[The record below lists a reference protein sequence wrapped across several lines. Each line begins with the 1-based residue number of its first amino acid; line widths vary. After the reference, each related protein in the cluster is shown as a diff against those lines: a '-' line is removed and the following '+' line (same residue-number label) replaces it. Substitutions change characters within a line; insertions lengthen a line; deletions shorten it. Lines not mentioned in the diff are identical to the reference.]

1 MAISTKATPQEST
14 RSVASHPLDPLT
26 AEEIAE
32 ASAILKSQRG
42 LGPRTRFE
50 TVVLREPDKRVVL
63 NYQPGNPV
71 RRDAFIVV
79 LDNDAGAT
87 YEAVVSLD
95 EGRVVSWEHIPN
107 VQPRVMFDEFVECEA
122 AVRSDTRFQAAIKK
136 RGITD
141 PSLVMVDPWS
151 AGNYGYDDEEGRR
164 LALCRNFARS
174 SPTDN
179 GYARPIEGVTA
190 VVDLNRMEVVRVDD
204 YGFVPL
210 PPEPGNYG
218 AEFVGKFREDL
229 KPLEI
234 TQPEGPSFQVDG
246 WKVTWQ
252 KWHLRV
258 GFTPR
263 EGLVIHTVGYEDQG
277 RVRPIL
283 YRAALSDMV
292 VPYGEPGKDHYRKN
306 AFDAGEY
313 GIGSLTN
320 SLTLGCDCLGE
331 IYYFDAAL
339 NTGSGEA
346 FTIPNAVC
354 MHEEDYGILWK
365 HTDWRI
371 GQTEARRSRRLV
383 ISSVATVGNY
393 EYGFFWYFYQDGTIQ
408 MEVKLTGIINT
419 AGIAEGETPKY
430 GTIVAPQL
438 NAHIHQHF
446 FNFRMDMCVDGEE
459 NSVYEVNTVAAP
471 PGPDNPHGNAFYA
484 EKTLAGHGTRGA
496 AGDRPHERAVLAG
509 VQRRGEERAGAA
521 GELQADA
528 GGEHPALRASR
539 RQHHQARGLYDQAP
553 LGDAIRPRRDLGHRA
568 VSQPASGRRGPARV
582 HQEQPERGGHRR
594 GAVVHPGIPS
604 RAPARGLADFAGGLL
619 RVQPEAGG
627 VPSTPIP
634 CWTCRPASTAG
645 RVATNRV
652 FDKCRHSGESRNPV
666 SIKYDPRSYR
676 RGFSGFLLSQE
687 RRCGLQFNN
696 KL

>member
-1 MAISTKATPQEST
+1 MTISAKQKSQAPS
-14 RSVASHPLDPLT
+14 RSEISHPLDPLT
-26 AEEIAE
+26 SGEISKAT
-32 ASAILKSQRG
+32 STLKKECG

-50 TVVLREPDKRVVL
+50 TVVLREPEKQVVRGFR
-63 NYQPGNPV
+63 PGDPIP
-71 RRDAFIVV
+71 REAFLVV
-79 LDNDAGAT
+79 LDNATAAT

-95 EGRVVSWEHIPN
+95 EERLVSWEHIPG
-107 VQPRVMFDEFVECEA
+107 VQPRVMFDEFMECEA
-122 AVRSDTRFQAAIKK
+122 AVQADSRFQEAIKK

-141 PSLVMVDPWS
+141 SSLVMVDPWS
-151 AGNYGYDDEEGRR
+151 AGNYGFEDEEGRR
-164 LALCRNFARS
+164 LVLCRNFVRS

-190 VVDLNRMEVVRVDD
+190 VVDLNSMEVIRIDD
-204 YGFVPL
+204 YGLVPL
-210 PPEPGNYG
+210 PPEDGNYG
-218 AEFVGKFREDL
+218 AEFVGKFRDDL

-234 TQPEGPSFQVDG
+234 TQPDGPSFTVDG
-246 WKVTWQ
+246 WSVVWQ

-263 EGLVIHTVGYEDQG
+263 EGLVIHTVGYEEQG

-292 VPYGEPGKDHYRKN
+292 VPYGDPSKDHYRKN

-331 IYYFDAAL
+331 IYYFDAVM
-339 NTGSGEA
+339 NTGRGEP

-371 GQTEARRSRRLV
+371 GQTEVRRSRRLV

-408 MEVKLTGIINT
+408 MEIKLTGIINT
-419 AGIAEGETPKY
+419 AAVDVGENPKY
-430 GTIVAPQL
+430 GTIVAAQL

-459 NSVYEVNTVAAP
+459 NSVFEVNTIAEP

-484 EKTLAGHGTRGA
+484 EKTLLGTEHEAQRVVDPMSGRYWVVSNTSTNNALGQPVSYKLMPGENILPFAHPEASIIKRAGFMTKHLWVTPYHRDEISATGPYPNQHPGGAGLPQYTRNN
-496 AGDRPHERAVLAG
+496 RAV
-509 VQRRGEERAGAA
+509 
-521 GELQADA
+521 ADTDLVLWYTL
-528 GGEHPALRASR
+528 GY
-539 RQHHQARGLYDQAP
+539 HHVP
-553 LGDAIRPRRDLGHRA
+553 RPEDW
-568 VSQPASGRRGPARV
+568 
-582 HQEQPERGGHRR
+582 
-594 GAVVHPGIPS
+594 
-604 RAPARGLADFAGGLL
+604 
-619 RVQPEAGG
+619 
-627 VPSTPIP
+627 PISP
-634 CWTCRPASTAG
+634 
-645 RVATNRV
+645 VAYCGFSLKPV
-652 FDKCRHSGESRNPV
+652 GFFDTNPV
-666 SIKYDPRSYR
+666 LDVPPSDHCDDACH
-676 RGFSGFLLSQE
+676 G
-687 RRCGLQFNN
+687 
-696 KL
+696 

>member
-14 RSVASHPLDPLT
+14 RSVVSHPLDPLT
-26 AEEIAE
+26 AEEIAD
-32 ASAILKSQRG
+32 ASSILKSQRD

-50 TVVLREPDKRVVL
+50 TVVLREPLKDDVL
-63 NYQPGNPV
+63 GFKAGDPV
-71 RRDAFIVV
+71 GREAFLVV
-79 LDNDAGAT
+79 LDNDVPAT

-95 EGRVVSWEHIPN
+95 DRSVVSWEHIPG
-107 VQPRVMFDEFVECEA
+107 VQPRVMFDEFMECEA
-122 AVRSDTRFQAAIKK
+122 AVRADARFQTAIRK

-151 AGNYGYDDEEGRR
+151 AGNYGYEDEEGRR
-164 LALCRNFARS
+164 LVLCRNFARS

-190 VVDLNRMEVVRVDD
+190 VVDLNGMEVVRVDD
-204 YGFVPL
+204 YGVMPL

-218 AEFVGKFREDL
+218 AEFVKRFREDL

-234 TQPEGPSFQVDG
+234 TQPEGPSFQVEG

-283 YRAALSDMV
+283 HRAALSDMV

-371 GQTEARRSRRLV
+371 GQTEVRRSRRLV

-408 MEVKLTGIINT
+408 MEIKLTGIINT

-446 FNFRMDMCVDGEE
+446 FNFRMDMSVDGEQ
-459 NSVYEVNTVAAP
+459 NSVFEVNTVAAP

-484 EKTLAGHGTRGA
+484 EKTLLGTE
-496 AGDRPHERAVLAG
+496 HEA
-509 VQRRGEERAGAA
+509 QRVIDPMSGRYWLFSNTSAKNALGQPVSYKLMPGENILPFAHPDASIIKRAGFMTKH
-521 GELQADA
+521 LWVT
-528 GGEHPALRASR
+528 P
-539 RQHHQARGLYDQAP
+539 YD
-553 LGDAIRPRRDLGHRA
+553 RDEISA
-568 VSQPASGRRGPARV
+568 TGPYPN
-582 HQEQPERGGHRR
+582 Q
-594 GAVVHPGIPS
+594 HPGG
-604 RAPARGLADFAGGLL
+604 AGL
-619 RVQPEAGG
+619 PEYTKNNRSVEDTDVVLWYTLGYHH
-627 VPSTPIP
+627 VPRPEDWPISP
-634 CWTCRPASTAG
+634 
-645 RVATNRV
+645 VAYCGFSLKPV
-652 FDKCRHSGESRNPV
+652 GFFDTNPV
-666 SIKYDPRSYR
+666 LDVPPSDHC
-676 RGFSGFLLSQE
+676 E
-687 RRCGLQFNN
+687 EACHT
-696 KL
+696 

>member
-1 MAISTKATPQEST
+1 MTISTKAAAPAPARFT
-14 RSVASHPLDPLT
+14 VSHPLDPLT
-26 AEEIAE
+26 ADEIAE
-32 ASAILKSQRG
+32 ASAILKEQRQ
-42 LGPRTRFE
+42 LGARTRFE
-50 TVVLREPDKRVVL
+50 TVVLREPDKNVTLGFR
-63 NYQPGNPV
+63 PGDPI
-71 RRDAFIVV
+71 RRDAFLVV
-79 LDNDAGAT
+79 LDNDAAAT
-87 YEAVVSLD
+87 WEAVVSLD
-95 EGRVVSWEHIPN
+95 DRRVVSWEHIPG
-107 VQPRVMFDEFVECEA
+107 VQPRVMFDEFMECEA
-122 AVRSDTRFQAAIKK
+122 AVRADSRFRAAIKK

-141 PSLVMVDPWS
+141 PNLVMVDPWS
-151 AGNYGYDDEEGRR
+151 AGNYGYEDEEGRR
-164 LALCRNFARS
+164 LVLCRNFARS

-190 VVDLNRMEVVRVDD
+190 VVDLNSMEVVRVDD

-234 TQPEGPSFQVDG
+234 TQPDGPSFRVDG
-246 WKVTWQ
+246 WSVAWQ

-339 NTGSGEA
+339 NDGNGQP

-365 HTDWRI
+365 HTDWRN
-371 GQTEARRSRRLV
+371 GQTEVRRSRRLV

-408 MEVKLTGIINT
+408 MEIKLTGIINT

-430 GTIVAPQL
+430 GTLVAPQL
-438 NAHIHQHF
+438 NAHVHQHF
-446 FNFRMDMCVDGEE
+446 FNFRMDMSVDGEE
-459 NSVYEVNTVAAP
+459 NAVFEVNTVAEP

-484 EKTLAGHGTRGA
+484 EKTPLRTE
-496 AGDRPHERAVLAG
+496 HEA
-509 VQRRGEERAGAA
+509 QRVVDPMKGRYWMVSNTTARNALGQPVSYKLMPGENILPFAHPDASIMKRAGFMTRH
-521 GELQADA
+521 LWVT
-528 GGEHPALRASR
+528 P
-539 RQHHQARGLYDQAP
+539 YD
-553 LGDAIRPRRDLGHRA
+553 RDEISA
-568 VSQPASGRRGPARV
+568 TGPYPN
-582 HQEQPERGGHRR
+582 Q
-594 GAVVHPGIPS
+594 HPGG
-604 RAPARGLADFAGGLL
+604 AGL
-619 RVQPEAGG
+619 PEYTRNDRNVENTDLVLWYTLGYHH
-627 VPSTPIP
+627 VPRPEDWPISP
-634 CWTCRPASTAG
+634 
-645 RVATNRV
+645 VAYCGFSLKPVGFFNT
-652 FDKCRHSGESRNPV
+652 NPV
-666 SIKYDPRSYR
+666 LDVPPSDHCEEGCHP
-676 RGFSGFLLSQE
+676 
-687 RRCGLQFNN
+687 
-696 KL
+696 

>member
-14 RSVASHPLDPLT
+14 RATVSHPLDPLT

-32 ASAILKSQRG
+32 ASAILKSQRD

-50 TVVLREPDKRVVL
+50 TIVLREPDKHVVL
-63 NYQPGNPV
+63 DYQPGDPI
-71 RRDAFIVV
+71 RREAFLVV
-79 LDNDAGAT
+79 LDNDVPAT

-95 EGRVVSWEHIPN
+95 EGQVISWEHIPG

-122 AVRSDTRFQAAIKK
+122 AVRADARFQAAIKK

-151 AGNYGYDDEEGRR
+151 AGNYGFEDEEGRR
-164 LALCRNFARS
+164 LVLCRNFARS

-190 VVDLNRMEVVRVDD
+190 VVDLNNMEVVRVDD
-204 YGFVPL
+204 YGVMPL

-234 TQPEGPSFQVDG
+234 TQPDGPSFQVDG

-283 YRAALSDMV
+283 HRAALSDMV

-371 GQTEARRSRRLV
+371 GQTEVRRSRRLV

-408 MEVKLTGIINT
+408 MEIKLTGIINT

-446 FNFRMDMCVDGEE
+446 FNFRMDMNVDGGE
-459 NSVYEVNTVAAP
+459 NSVFEVNTVAAP

-484 EKTLAGHGTRGA
+484 EKTLLGTE
-496 AGDRPHERAVLAG
+496 HEA
-509 VQRRGEERAGAA
+509 QRVIDPMSGRYWLVSNTSAKNALGQPVSYKLMPGENILPFASPDASIIKRAGFMTKH
-521 GELQADA
+521 LWVTPHD
-528 GGEHPALRASR
+528 
-539 RQHHQARGLYDQAP
+539 
-553 LGDAIRPRRDLGHRA
+553 RDEISA
-568 VSQPASGRRGPARV
+568 TGPYPN
-582 HQEQPERGGHRR
+582 Q
-594 GAVVHPGIPS
+594 HPGG
-604 RAPARGLADFAGGLL
+604 AGL
-619 RVQPEAGG
+619 PEYTRNNRNVEDTDVVVWYTLGYHH
-627 VPSTPIP
+627 VPRPEDWPISP
-634 CWTCRPASTAG
+634 
-645 RVATNRV
+645 VAYCGFSLKPV
-652 FDKCRHSGESRNPV
+652 GFFDTNPV
-666 SIKYDPRSYR
+666 LDVPPSDHCD
-676 RGFSGFLLSQE
+676 E
-687 RRCGLQFNN
+687 ACHA
-696 KL
+696 

>member
-1 MAISTKATPQEST
+1 MAISTQATPQETT
-14 RSVASHPLDPLT
+14 RSAVSHPLDPLT
-26 AEEIAE
+26 ADEIAE
-32 ASAILKSQRG
+32 ASAILKSQRD

-50 TVVLREPDKRVVL
+50 TVVLREPDKKVVL
-63 NYQPGNPV
+63 AHRPGDPI
-71 RRDAFIVV
+71 RREAFLVV
-79 LDNDAGAT
+79 LDNDVPAT

-95 EGRVVSWEHIPN
+95 DRSVVSWEHIPG

-122 AVRSDTRFQAAIKK
+122 AVRADARFQAAIKK

-151 AGNYGYDDEEGRR
+151 AGNYGYADEEGRR
-164 LALCRNFARS
+164 LVLCRNFARS

-190 VVDLNRMEVVRVDD
+190 VVDLNSMEVVRVDD
-204 YGFVPL
+204 YGVMPL

-218 AEFVGKFREDL
+218 AEFVGKFRDDL

-246 WKVTWQ
+246 WQVTWQ
-252 KWHLRV
+252 KWRLRV

-283 YRAALSDMV
+283 HRAALSDMV

-346 FTIPNAVC
+346 FTIHNAVC

-365 HTDWRI
+365 HTDWRT
-371 GQTEARRSRRLV
+371 GQTEVRRSRRLV

-408 MEVKLTGIINT
+408 MEIKLTGIINT

-446 FNFRMDMCVDGEE
+446 FNFRMDMSVDGEQ
-459 NSVYEVNTVAAP
+459 NSVFEVNTVAAP
-471 PGPDNPHGNAFYA
+471 PGPDNPHGNAFHA
-484 EKTLAGHGTRGA
+484 EKTLLGTE
-496 AGDRPHERAVLAG
+496 HEA
-509 VQRRGEERAGAA
+509 QRVIDPMSGRYWMVSSSTEKNALGQPVSYKLMPGENILPFAHPDASIIKRAGFMTKH
-521 GELQADA
+521 LWVT
-528 GGEHPALRASR
+528 P
-539 RQHHQARGLYDQAP
+539 YD
-553 LGDAIRPRRDLGHRA
+553 RDEISA
-568 VSQPASGRRGPARV
+568 TGPYPN
-582 HQEQPERGGHRR
+582 Q
-594 GAVVHPGIPS
+594 HPGG
-604 RAPARGLADFAGGLL
+604 AGL
-619 RVQPEAGG
+619 PEYTKNNRNVTDTDVVLWYTLGYHH
-627 VPSTPIP
+627 VPRPEDWPISP
-634 CWTCRPASTAG
+634 
-645 RVATNRV
+645 VAYCGFSLKPV
-652 FDKCRHSGESRNPV
+652 GFFDTNPV
-666 SIKYDPRSYR
+666 LDVPPSDHCA
-676 RGFSGFLLSQE
+676 E
-687 RRCGLQFNN
+687 ACHA
-696 KL
+696 